1 MKKIVF
7 LLVCLFHTFFVSA
20 QYIGLVLELNKK
32 TFVFGDKVNVRETP
46 NKDGKVLAQLTAG
59 EVVTVLDTAANQ
71 QMVQNGR
78 KDYWYKIR
86 FGGNKTG
93 FLWGGLLSYGG
104 DTLVQKD
111 IKFAYNFTEVKKR
124 KNEDSKDVTVELRA
138 IRGGQVIAKTN
149 YIIPNMTEE
158 NQSYSGID
166 VTGGGLKGVNALLH
180 IHIGYP
186 ACGYTQHE
194 TVSLWDGTKFTTLPT
209 LEASSD
215 AGAYG
220 YAESYI
226 FPSNMEL
233 GGMEDKIIY
242 EVVQYQTL
250 ENGEEGESNEFKIR
264 RILKRKGQ
272 QYVKPKTPDVKF

>member
-1 MKKIVF
+1 MKKIA
-7 LLVCLFHTFFVSA
+7 LLFVCLLHAFFAAA
-20 QYIGLVLELNKK
+20 QFGLVLQLNTK
-32 TFVFGDKVNVRETP
+32 TIVFGDKVNVRETP
-46 NKDGKVLAQLTAG
+46 NKDGKVLAQLSAG
-59 EVVTVLDTAANQ
+59 DVVTVLDTSNQ
-71 QMVQNGR
+71 QLVQNGR

-86 FGGNKTG
+86 FAGNKTG

-111 IKFAYNFTEVKKR
+111 IKFAYNFIEAKSR
-124 KNEDSKDVTVELRA
+124 KNEEGKDITVELRA

-149 YIIPNMTEE
+149 FVIPNMSEE
-158 NQSYSGID
+158 NQTHASMNA
-166 VTGGGLKGVNALLH
+166 TGGGLKGINALLH

-186 ACGYTQHE
+186 ACGYTQYE
-194 TVSLWDGTKFTTLPT
+194 TISLWDGAKFTTLPN

-226 FPSNMEL
+226 FPNDYEL
-233 GGMEDKIIY
+233 GGIEDRIIY

-250 ENGEEGESNEFKIR
+250 EDGEEGESNEYKIR
-264 RILKRKGQ
+264 RILKRNGQ
-272 QYVKPKTPDVKF
+272 QYVKPKIPEVKF

>member
-1 MKKIVF
+1 MKKIAL
-7 LLVCLFHTFFVSA
+7 LLVCLVHAFLATA
-20 QYIGLVLELNKK
+20 QFGLSLQLDTK

-46 NKDGKVLAQLTAG
+46 NKDGKVLTQLTAG
-59 EVVTVLDTAANQ
+59 DVVTVLDTSNQ

-78 KDYWYKIR
+78 NDYWYKIR
-86 FGGNKTG
+86 FSGNKTG

-111 IKFAYNFTEVKKR
+111 IKFAYNFTEAKKR
-124 KNEDSKDVTVELRA
+124 KSPDEGKDITVELRA
-138 IRGGQVIAKTN
+138 IRGGQVIAKT
-149 YIIPNMTEE
+149 IFVIENMTEE
-158 NQSYSGID
+158 NQTSSSIN
-166 VTGGGLKGVNALLH
+166 VTGGGLKGINALIH

-186 ACGYTQHE
+186 ACGYTQYE
-194 TVSLWDGTKFTTLPT
+194 TVSLWDGAKFTTLPT

-226 FPSNMEL
+226 FPNHYEL
-233 GGMEDKIIY
+233 GGMEDRIIY

-250 ENGEEGESNEFKIR
+250 EDGEEGESNEYKLR

-272 QYVKPKTPDVKF
+272 QYVKPKTPEVKF